1 MEVTLPP
8 VEKIRNW
15 IHDKPIWWQHAIRLA
30 VRHGELNAE
39 HLEEVYSVARAIHHL
54 EAPDLQL
61 AYANAPIDFTGHT
74 REKAK
79 VELRKLGDV
88 IGVGALASNQTL
100 SFIDGDLIVVYGDNG
115 AGKSSYAN
123 ILKDACLT
131 RGEAPNIIGNVFQ
144 ASSDNPQAQIEV
156 SVAGINET
164 FSWALQSKPVDE
176 LKAIRVFDTSSA
188 SHYVNKEDALGF
200 KPDGL
205 NLLTELN
212 KAIAYVKANVEKDI
226 MSGNGLVSIPFLNQ
240 VNDVARLVNNLS
252 PKHTESDITKFV
264 PSNEELGRIEPLRQE
279 ITQNKHQSP
288 ETLRAKLNQQKAMLS
303 PLSVFV
309 SNALRYVCSKA
320 IVRLKE
326 LQKDYKQKQQNADN
340 LKRAALDGMPLDT
353 IAGVSWQ
360 SLWAATKSFIE
371 QEPTQTNFPLQEGEN
386 CPVCLQ
392 EISSQSAQ
400 RMATLQSFIQDNAA
414 TEARQALQ
422 ALQNANNKISGLN
435 LSLQDYQAALAE
447 IDKLQEGLAVRLSS
461 MVEHMLA
468 RKNNFVE
475 SGALP
480 DVEDVLDTSPL
491 EELDKLIANISSQVD
506 AVTSND
512 ALQKLIKD
520 QEQFLSLLESKV
532 FVQQNLDALL
542 QNLRRLKVIEKM
554 EALKQEANSRRV
566 STLSSTIYQ
575 EGVIEP
581 LKIAFDNEL
590 KEFGFNRFSIDVKTR
605 NSGGLQQF
613 KLALRDAGGPVVSK
627 IASEGEQRCIAIAA
641 FLAEMQ
647 ADKRESAIVFD
658 DPVNSLSHQWSSRVA
673 ARLVKESAN
682 RQVIIFT
689 HDIVFFKLLL
699 EQVERQGQNYKS
711 IALERNKTFA
721 GIVKD
726 VAPWEAL
733 TTSKRL
739 KALGVSLRD
748 LKKIETEATEPDF
761 RQASRHFYGLLREC
775 WERLVEEKLLNKV
788 VNRFERGV
796 HTLRLSKLTDIT
808 EEDIKLVNNAMSKCS
823 TYFTGHDSAP
833 PMGDPYPTI
842 NEVES
847 DFQEISVFFEQ
858 LRDKRKRN

>member
-1 MEVTLPP
+1 MEEFLNP
-8 VEKIRNW
+8 VEKIKNW
-15 IHDKPIWWQHAIRLA
+15 ISDKPVWWKHSIRLA
-30 VRHGELNAE
+30 IQHGELDSE
-39 HLEEVYSVARAIHHL
+39 HLSEIYSVARISHRL
-54 EAPDLQL
+54 DAPNPDFGIVTS
-61 AYANAPIDFTGHT
+61 PIDFSGHT
-74 REKAK
+74 SEKAK
-79 VELRKLGDV
+79 VELRKLAGV
-88 IGVGALASNQTL
+88 MGVGALASDQTL
-100 SFIDGDLIVVYGDNG
+100 SFTDGDLIIVYGDNG

-131 RGEAPNIIGNVFQ
+131 RGEAPNIIGNVFLPRNI
-144 ASSDNPQAQIEV
+144 NPQAQVEV
-156 SVAGINET
+156 SVAGENET
-164 FSWALQSKPVDE
+164 ISWSLQSKPIDE

-188 SHYVNKEDALGF
+188 SHYVSKEDALGF

-212 KAIAYVKANVEKDI
+212 KAIAYVKAHVEEDI
-226 MSGNGLVSIPFLNQ
+226 MPGNGLNFIPLLNH
-240 VNDVARLVNNLS
+240 VNEVAQLVNNLS
-252 PKHTESDITKFV
+252 AKHTEGDITKFL
-264 PSNEELGRIEPLRQE
+264 PSGEELARIEPLRRE
-279 ITQNKHQSP
+279 IVQNKHQSP
-288 ETLRAKLNQQKAMLS
+288 ETIRSKLNQQKAMLS
-303 PLSVFV
+303 PLSAFI
-309 SNALRYVCSKA
+309 SNALRYVGSKA

-326 LQKDYKQKQQNADN
+326 LQQDYKFKQQNADS
-340 LKRAALDGMPLDT
+340 LKKAALEGIPFDT
-353 IAGVSWQ
+353 VAGVSWQ

-371 QEPTQTNFPLQEGEN
+371 QEPTQTNFPLQEGES

-392 EISSQSAQ
+392 DISTQSAQ

-414 TEARQALQ
+414 SEARQAHQ

-435 LSLQDYQAALAE
+435 LSLQDYQAALVE
-447 IDKLQEGLAVRLSS
+447 VDKLQEGLAVRLSALL
-461 MVEHMLA
+461 EQMLA
-468 RKNNFVE
+468 RKNNFVA

-480 DVEDVLDTSPL
+480 GDEEALDTSPL
-491 EELDKLIANISSQVD
+491 EELNKLIADISNQSE
-506 AVTSND
+506 AITSNE

-520 QEQFLSLLESKV
+520 QEQRLSLLESKV

-542 QNLRRLKVIEKM
+542 QNLRRLKIIEKM
-554 EALKQEANSRRV
+554 EVLKQEANSRRV

-605 NSGGLQQF
+605 NSSGLQQF
-613 KLALRDAGGPVVSK
+613 KLALTDAGGPVVSK

-673 ARLVKESAN
+673 ARLVKESAK
-682 RQVIIFT
+682 RQVVIFT

-699 EQVERQGQNYKS
+699 EQVERQGKNYKS

-726 VAPWEAL
+726 AAPWEAL

-739 KALGVSLRD
+739 KALGVNLRE
-748 LKKIETEATEPDF
+748 LKKIESESTEPEF

-788 VNRFERGV
+788 VSRFERGV

-808 EEDIKLVNNAMSKCS
+808 EDDIKLVNNAMSKCS
-823 TYFTGHDSAP
+823 TCFTGHDSAT
-833 PMGDPYPTI
+833 PMGDPFPTYD
-842 NEVES
+842 EVES
-847 DFQEISVFFEQ
+847 DFKEISVFLEQ
-858 LRDKRKRN
+858 LQGKRKRN